1 MKKITLNIDIQ
12 LAQIDELPEEDQQL
26 VKMAIEQT
34 EHSYS
39 PYSHFSVGA
48 ALRLE
53 NGMTVRGCNQEN
65 AAFSVTICAER
76 SALFAA
82 GAAFPD
88 QAVTTLAIAANETDV
103 AGKLTE
109 AFTSIAGSI
118 AIAARN
124 ENHELLEEPISP
136 CGTCRQAIIET
147 ETRFK
152 RPVRILLYGKKHIY
166 VLDSIKALMPL
177 SFTEY

>member
-65 AAFSVTICAER
+65 AAFSVTIFATELGKITHMRRISIGDTCHCCKKRKPRTIGRTNQSMWHLPASHHR
-76 SALFAA
+76 DGDSLQTPSKNFALW
-82 GAAFPD
+82 
-88 QAVTTLAIAANETDV
+88 
-103 AGKLTE
+103 
-109 AFTSIAGSI
+109 
-118 AIAARN
+118 
-124 ENHELLEEPISP
+124 
-136 CGTCRQAIIET
+136 
-147 ETRFK
+147 
-152 RPVRILLYGKKHIY
+152 
-166 VLDSIKALMPL
+166 
-177 SFTEY
+177 

>member
-88 QAVTTLAIAANETDV
+88 QAVTTLAIAAR
-103 AGKLTE
+103 K
-109 AFTSIAGSI
+109 
-118 AIAARN
+118 

-152 RPVRILLYGKKHIY
+152 HPVRILLYVKKHIY
-166 VLDSIKALMPL
+166 VFDSIKALMPL

>member
-76 SALFAA
+76 SADRSAQMVTEK
-82 GAAFPD
+82 AAF
-88 QAVTTLAIAANETDV
+88 
-103 AGKLTE
+103 
-109 AFTSIAGSI
+109 S
-118 AIAARN
+118 
-124 ENHELLEEPISP
+124 
-136 CGTCRQAIIET
+136 
-147 ETRFK
+147 
-152 RPVRILLYGKKHIY
+152 
-166 VLDSIKALMPL
+166 
-177 SFTEY
+177 